1 MAGAMENA
9 ARHQAESG
17 GSWAQRPQRPALWR
31 VSGVSIPGF
40 GHLGEAAPC
49 QDAHRHYIDPTAG
62 TVVLAVADGAGSEE
76 RSSEGSALAVG
87 TAIEVLKKRLG
98 RSGPP
103 HTDVDWQVLLEEAT
117 EEIFTRFLRVV
128 DQVLLPANGEPSEGS
143 GVWDPPADREALA
156 TTLTVVVLAVPWLG
170 FISLGDGFVVVET
183 EFRDLH
189 LVIPPQ
195 HDGMYVNETTFL
207 TSANGRARTRVEHAW
222 EPSVTGVALCTD
234 GLAQSSLDYGPG
246 NADGPLRA
254 HHDYFAEVFQH
265 AATHR
270 VGGAKAI
277 AQHFLSAEMERL
289 TIDDKTL
296 LLAVRDDRP

>member
-1 MAGAMENA
+1 MEHMTGNRA
-9 ARHQAESG
+9 DSG
-17 GSWAQRPQRPALWR
+17 GSWARGPRRPAPWR

-49 QDAHRHYIDPTAG
+49 QDAHRHHIDPTGG

-76 RSSEGSALAVG
+76 RASEGSALAVG
-87 TAIEVLKKRLG
+87 MAVEVLKERLG

-103 HTDVDWQVLLEEAT
+103 GTDAAWQVLLEEAT
-117 EEIFTRFLRVV
+117 EEIFIRFLRVV
-128 DQVLLPANGEPSEGS
+128 DQVLLPANGKPGEGS
-143 GVWDPPADREALA
+143 GAWDPPADREALA

-189 LVIPPQ
+189 LVVPPQ
-195 HDGMYVNETTFL
+195 RDGMYANETTFL
-207 TSANGRARTRVEHAW
+207 TSRNGRARTTVEHAW
-222 EPSVTGVALCTD
+222 EPAVTGVALCTD
-234 GLAQSSLDYGPG
+234 GLAQASLDYGLG
-246 NADGPLRA
+246 NVDAPLRA

-265 AATHR
+265 AATHQA
-270 VGGAKAI
+270 GGAKAI

-289 TIDDKTL
+289 TLDDKTL